1 MDIRFRFFIV
11 LMMGLLIGAV
21 WTFPQW
27 YPLLNDDTISEAYG
41 GLPLDAQASYVALPP
56 DVQRAF
62 ETLRDGDEDL
72 DQEPR
77 PDVALALVEA
87 RLLSENVV
95 TSEEEQAFTPPS
107 ETILRR
113 GTFRQIDPFG
123 AHKATSPFTKIL
135 TSRASCVLK
144 TSPAPA
150 PLMCMLSSHAI
161 PTPPTKQAWAWI
173 ILTSA
178 RSRATSV
185 GKRIASLIASI
196 LPPIRLWRFIAW
208 NSITSSVQPRCANI
222 LIHNSHSH
230 TTQRKI
236 P

>member
-113 GTFRQIDPFG
+113 GTFRQIDPIRG
-123 AHKATSPFTKIL
+123 AQGDITIYQNTDLSRIMRIENFTSTRAPDVHVIFTRNPDPTDEAGVGVDYIDLGTLKGNVGGQTYRVPDSVNFATYPIVALYSVELDYVIST
-135 TSRASCVLK
+135 
-144 TSPAPA
+144 
-150 PLMCMLSSHAI
+150 
-161 PTPPTKQAWAWI
+161 
-173 ILTSA
+173 
-178 RSRATSV
+178 ATL
-185 GKRIASLIASI
+185 R
-196 LPPIRLWRFIAW
+196 
-208 NSITSSVQPRCANI
+208 
-222 LIHNSHSH
+222 
-230 TTQRKI
+230 
-236 P
+236 